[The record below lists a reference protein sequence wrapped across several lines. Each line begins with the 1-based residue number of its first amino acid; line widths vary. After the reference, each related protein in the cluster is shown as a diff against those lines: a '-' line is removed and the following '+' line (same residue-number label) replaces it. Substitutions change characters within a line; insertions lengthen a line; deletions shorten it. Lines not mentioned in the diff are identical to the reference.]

1 MRLLES
7 GSSTEASSAEN
18 SRLSSASH
26 SRNSSTGSNAM
37 GGSCSQPSGPAAA
50 PPAVASSQ
58 QQQLSRGVSAL
69 PAVHTIPEVSSSAA
83 LLDPDEAA
91 FKYC

>member
-1 MRLLES
+1 M
-7 GSSTEASSAEN
+7 GNTAASQQQQQ
-18 SRLSSASH
+18 
-26 SRNSSTGSNAM
+26 
-37 GGSCSQPSGPAAA
+37 SCSQPSGPAA
-50 PPAVASSQ
+50 SS
-58 QQQLSRGVSAL
+58 QQLSRGVSAL